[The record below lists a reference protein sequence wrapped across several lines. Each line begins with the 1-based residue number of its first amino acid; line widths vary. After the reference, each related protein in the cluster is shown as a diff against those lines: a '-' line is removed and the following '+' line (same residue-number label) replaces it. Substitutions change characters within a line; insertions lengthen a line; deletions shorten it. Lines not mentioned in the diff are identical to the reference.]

1 MLPIDGDDNV
11 IPAPG
16 DDTMP
21 EIALPP
27 TVAGR
32 LRGFYGRRDMPGL

>member
-1 MLPIDGDDNV
+1 M
-11 IPAPG
+11 IPDPVM
-16 DDTMP
+16 TMP